1 MTQRIASCLE
11 MKSIMAEIINT
22 QDSKKVEQHKRRKP
36 AVVTKEMVSPLASL
50 EPMNLEKMVLV
61 SEIKGSSNFNRL
73 KYFGCPDR
81 LKGEHHRNLRD
92 MNRDDFVRTTYR
104 LFKPRFNS
112 TWKTHFDNLCKYI
125 RWLDSNNQ
133 SSKDGDYFHNDLVKL
148 YMQQWDTWVKQ
159 NKFSMAT
166 WMVSKAL
173 FSAIYKA
180 QGRYDDA
187 KRLPSISGLQKGVNP
202 HKGLHVESELK
213 PTAKA
218 LFRGFRILALHVEKD
233 SVPFINPLWDEELI
247 NLQAQKHGWNSV
259 QKGRKLNAFK
269 GSVVSR
275 RGNWRNQLTRIAI
288 MICFMFTGMNTTPM
302 LKMKRKDVKFK
313 QIQGGKYIFDAEKD
327 RAQHLEIDNAIGFSK
342 YSKEFI
348 ERWLILSEK
357 ITGVDCNAP
366 LFPFIKPNGK
376 IVSFHLISDSPQTSV
391 NKLLCYLGLTQI
403 TSSILRKTKL
413 DTLQKVTENIY
424 LVSIAANNSVE
435 TIAKNYSAGLEQDHQ
450 RNLAASMHAT
460 FEIARGRPVEDAVCE
475 AKHNY
480 HDVLSEYDYKKLRSG
495 QKAPSDSL
503 TPSGARCLDNKQGAA
518 KVIDKALKRVGIY
531 TPAEEAIC
539 TDFLE
544 CFECEHSVLVASV
557 NDIWLM
563 LSFKETL
570 IEMRLYPAINS
581 LPKSRYEKLCL
592 TIDSILAR
600 FKEVSEQNYILA
612 IELKKTASH
621 PLYST
626 PHSLNDL
633 LETFS

>member
-1 MTQRIASCLE
+1 MMQRAASRIR
-11 MKSIMAEIINT
+11 KYRVMAEIIGT
-22 QDSKKVEQHKRRKP
+22 QDPIKGKRHMRRKP

-50 EPMNLEKMVLV
+50 EPMNIEEMVLV
-61 SEIKGSSNFNRL
+61 SEIKGSSHFNRL
-73 KYFGCPDR
+73 KYYGCPVR
-81 LKGEHHRNLRD
+81 LQGKPHHELED
-92 MNRDDFVRTTYR
+92 MNRDDFVRQMYR
-104 LFKPRFNS
+104 LYKPNFNA

-125 RWLDSNNQ
+125 GWLDTTKKRSI
-133 SSKDGDYFHNDLVKL
+133 DGDYFHNDLVKL
-148 YMQQWDTWVKQ
+148 YMQQWDTWVKK

-180 QGRYDDA
+180 QGRYEDA
-187 KRLPSISGLQKGVNP
+187 KRLPSIKGLQKGVNP

-218 LFRGFRILALHVEKD
+218 LFRGFKALALHIEED
-233 SVPFINPLWDEELI
+233 SVPSINPMWDEKLL
-247 NLQAQKHGWNSV
+247 NLQVEIHGWSSF
-259 QKGRKLNAFK
+259 QRGRKVNAFK
-269 GSVVSR
+269 GSVVSS

-288 MICFMFTGMNTTPM
+288 MICFMFTGMNTTSM
-302 LKMKRKDVKFK
+302 LKMKRKNVRFK
-313 QIQGGKYIFDAEKD
+313 QVQGGKYIFDAEKD
-327 RAQHLEIDNAIGFSK
+327 RAQHLEIDNALGFSK

-348 ERWLILSEK
+348 ERWLDLSAK
-357 ITGVDCNAP
+357 IAGFDHNAP

-376 IVSFHLISDSPQTSV
+376 VVSFHITSGSPQAPV
-391 NKLLCYLGLTQI
+391 NKLLCYLGLTPI

-413 DTLQKVTENIY
+413 NTLQKVTENIY
-424 LVSIAANNSVE
+424 LVSIAANNSVN

-450 RNLAASMHAT
+450 RNLAASMDAT
-460 FEIARGRPVEDAVCE
+460 FEIVKGRPIEDAVCE

-480 HDVLSEYDYKKLRSG
+480 HDVLSEYDYKKLRSD
-495 QKAPSDSL
+495 QKAPKDSL
-503 TPSGARCLDNKQGAA
+503 TPSGARCINNKQGAA
-518 KVIDKALKRVGIY
+518 KIIDKALKRSGINIP
-531 TPAEEAIC
+531 TEEAIC

-544 CFECEHSVLVASV
+544 CFECEHSALVASV

-570 IEMRLYPAINS
+570 VEMRLYPAINS
-581 LPKSRYEKLCL
+581 LPKSQYEKLCL
-592 TIDSILAR
+592 TIDTILAR
-600 FKEVSEQNYILA
+600 FKDVSEKNYIQA

-633 LETFS
+633 LDTFS